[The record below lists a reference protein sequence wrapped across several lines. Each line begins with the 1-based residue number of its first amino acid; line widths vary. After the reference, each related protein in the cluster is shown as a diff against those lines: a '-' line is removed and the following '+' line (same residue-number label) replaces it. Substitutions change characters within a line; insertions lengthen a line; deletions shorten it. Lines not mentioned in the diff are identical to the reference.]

1 MSISG
6 FFQFIIGFI
15 LGVIFFSAG
24 IAGGVYFFLTRMSAN
39 PTKPVFPEEK
49 QEEVKQEPLAKT
61 KIDNSNSTPT
71 KKTVETKPKQEE
83 TKQKEE
89 DLPPG
94 AYRARVTW
102 SDGLSL
108 RAEPSQDAERI
119 GGVGYNSE
127 LIILEERNR
136 EWQKIRVPGSGQE
149 GWVKAGNVAKIN

>member
-6 FFQFIIGFI
+6 FFQFVIGFI

-24 IAGGVYFFLTRMSAN
+24 IAGGAYFFLTKMSSN

-49 QEEVKQEPLAKT
+49 KEEVKSQPVAKAKT
-61 KIDNSNSTPT
+61 ENNNSTPT
-71 KKTVETKPKQEE
+71 NKTVETKPKPEE
-83 TKQKEE
+83 TKKEE
-89 DLPPG
+89 DKLPPG

-102 SDGLSL
+102 PDGLSL
-108 RAEPSQDAERI
+108 RAEPTQNAERI

-127 LIILEERNR
+127 LIILEDTSR
-136 EWQKIRVPGSGQE
+136 EWQKVRVPGSNQE